1 MTEEQPSAQPKA
13 DAPSTSGT
21 TDTANAA
28 NTEQLPQPSAHATR
42 HSITLDGVEWQY
54 EATVGTL
61 NIDTEKVKP
70 AASVFYTAF
79 QALTADGKSDPTR
92 PVTFVFNGGPGSS
105 TTFLLLGSLAPRR
118 IAVNDTSADHAPY
131 SLTDNAYTLLPKSD
145 LVFIDAPGAGFS
157 RIAEKAK
164 AELWSVDGDVRGF
177 SAFIRTFLTA
187 YHRWNSPKYVLGE
200 SYGTTRGA
208 ALSYRLQEDGVSLNG
223 LTLISNILDYSFTL
237 DTSDQYYIGYFP
249 TFASVAKYHG
259 KAAPDTEIAEHLQQ
273 ARAFANGPLRL
284 ALAQGATL
292 DPQTK
297 ATVAK
302 RYAELTGLS
311 EQYVLD
317 SDLRVLDMRFRKQLL
332 RDKGT
337 IVGRYDGRAAGYDL
351 DPVSDDETFVVDDA
365 LLGPAYASLV
375 NAYLRD
381 ELEWADTRE
390 RQEFANFDWESTE
403 PGKGW
408 TWWHK
413 LPEHAKTSWSQNIP
427 FPKVTGDLAAAIS
440 RQPAFK
446 VLLGNGI
453 YDLCTPFNQTE
464 YDIDHMGLP
473 EALRGNIAFT
483 YYPAGHMLYS
493 SQESLKKFR
502 HDLGRFYDADVA
514 DLPQLNERPQAV
526 KLSGAID

>member
-1 MTEEQPSAQPKA
+1 MTDEQPNAQSNAQPKG
-13 DAPSTSGT
+13 DT
-21 TDTANAA
+21 TNAA
-28 NTEQLPQPSAHATR
+28 QTTASTEQLPPQSAHATR
-42 HSITLDGVEWQY
+42 HSITLDGTEWQY

-70 AASVFYTAF
+70 AASVFYTVF
-79 QALTADGKSDPTR
+79 QALDADGKTDPTR

-177 SAFIRTFLTA
+177 SAFIRAFLTA

-200 SYGTTRGA
+200 SYGTTRGV
-208 ALSYRLQEDGVSLNG
+208 ALSYRLQQDGVSLNG
-223 LTLISNILDYSFTL
+223 LTLISNILDYGFTL
-237 DTSDQYYIGYFP
+237 STSDQYYIGYFP

-259 KAAPDTEIAEHLQQ
+259 KAASDTEIAEHLQQ

-297 ATVAK
+297 TAVAR

-317 SDLRVLDMRFRKQLL
+317 SDLRVLDTRFRKQLL

-337 IVGRYDGRAAGYDL
+337 IVGRYDGRASGYDL
-351 DPVSDDETFVVDDA
+351 DAVSDDETFVVDDA
-365 LLGPAYASLV
+365 LLAPAYASLV

-381 ELEWADTRE
+381 ELEWNDTRE

-413 LPEHAKTSWSQNIP
+413 MPEHTKTSWSQIIP
-427 FPKVTGDLAAAIS
+427 FPKVTGDLAAAICQ
-440 RQPAFK
+440 QPAFK
-446 VLLGNGI
+446 VLVGNGI

-502 HDLGRFYDADVA
+502 HDLERFYDADVA
-514 DLPQLNERPQAV
+514 DLPQLNERPQAL
-526 KLSGAID
+526 KLSGTIE